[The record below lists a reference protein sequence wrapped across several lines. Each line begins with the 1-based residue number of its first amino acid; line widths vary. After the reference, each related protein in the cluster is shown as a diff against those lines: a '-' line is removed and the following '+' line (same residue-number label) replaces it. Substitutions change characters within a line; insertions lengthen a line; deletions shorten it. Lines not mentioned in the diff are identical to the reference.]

1 MTTMPETPTPE
12 AIRAA
17 VQRAADNPDEYDT
30 LAPALEGKS
39 VFVAYGGG
47 GFLPLAALAA
57 CRTPGAR
64 LVLWD
69 REGSRDA

>member
-1 MTTMPETPTPE
+1 MPDPTAE

-17 VQRAADNPDEYDT
+17 VQTAADRSAEYDT

-39 VFVAYGGG
+39 VFGTCGGG

-69 REGSRDA
+69 REGDRDA